1 MAMPPPVAMP
11 MPIPSR
17 QGSVVSMPGKAQ
29 RKNSGA
35 VSPRSHQGGPF
46 SSAHQGASNDRGT
59 TPLGPAS
66 EEWRVRLRQ
75 SEMEADRAGKEL
87 EIARW
92 RLAVLEDE
100 QRAQEAENQA
110 ALRALATRAQRA
122 EARIKLLE
130 DARYAAQAESS
141 AASASGSASPMIKPS
156 NASDCGEGIA
166 PLGLKGSSDQAS
178 REGSPPR
185 QGHPLSWL
193 DLDAVSFP
201 APQPISPRK
210 TDRPS
215 MLSASSFAPRGGKAG
230 RGGRN
235 NPYGGRPS
243 GKANRRWS
251 QGPASVDDAAAVP
264 VEDDDEV
271 EIVLASSVSGRKPPG
286 RKGSWRDDEL
296 QPELSDDPDQLASSA
311 HESSFEVQEDGVE
324 FEGEGGLIGS
334 LPGFLAVA
342 GSNSAKH
349 SPLLTAEPDQ
359 LDDNLSTAGTTQASG
374 LPSFSLDTPSSAA
387 AKEAVEGPQQLGEA
401 EEKTPR
407 VGFPAV
413 SPGIDERGEVE
424 LQAPS
429 PKAVVP
435 QALLSY

>member
-1 MAMPPPVAMP
+1 M
-11 MPIPSR
+11 
-17 QGSVVSMPGKAQ
+17 VSMVGKAQ
-29 RKNSGA
+29 RRSSGA
-35 VSPRSHQGGPF
+35 VSPRSHQGGPLGNGT
-46 SSAHQGASNDRGT
+46 HQAGATDRGS

-66 EEWRVRLRQ
+66 EEWRLRLRQ

-141 AASASGSASPMIKPS
+141 AASASGSASPLIKPS
-156 NASDCGEGIA
+156 NSSDCGDAIT
-166 PLGLKGSSDQAS
+166 PLVLKGSPDQAS
-178 REGSPPR
+178 RDNSNSPPR
-185 QGHPLSWL
+185 EGHPLSWL

-210 TDRPS
+210 HDRPS
-215 MLSASSFAPRGGKAG
+215 MLSASSFAPRGGKGA
-230 RGGRN
+230 RGGRMSQSN
-235 NPYGGRPS
+235 GRPN

-251 QGPASVDDAAAVP
+251 QGLTSMDDSVVLPAD
-264 VEDDDEV
+264 EDDDV
-271 EIVLASSVSGRKPPG
+271 EIVLASSVTGRKPPG
-286 RKGSWRDDEL
+286 RKCSWREDDL
-296 QPELSDDPDQLASSA
+296 QPELSDDPDQAASST
-311 HESSFEVQEDGVE
+311 HESSWEAQEDGVD

-342 GSNSAKH
+342 GSNCAKH

-359 LDDNLSTAGTTQASG
+359 LDDNLSTAGTAQASG
-374 LPSFSLDTPSSAA
+374 LPSFSLDTPSA
-387 AKEAVEGPQQLGEA
+387 EAPDATAQGPLVPDH

-413 SPGIDERGEVE
+413 SPGVEERTEGE
-424 LQAPS
+424 LLAPS

-435 QALLSY
+435 HALLSY